1 MSRENVELVLA
12 AVGAR
17 AVFDMLQMFEGDEL
31 PPDIDLSVFD
41 PNLAIEFQPRVDE
54 QTYSGVTGLVEG
66 WREWLSAWSSY
77 QAEVEDVIDA
87 GDDVVMLVR
96 LRGETRHDN
105 VVIEQPAA
113 VVYTLEGG
121 KVVRLAFHLD
131 RRQALE
137 EAGRPDLLS

>member
-12 AVGAR
+12 AVRGPR
-17 AVFDMLQMFEGDEL
+17 FDMRAMFSGD
-31 PPDIDLSVFD
+31 PYDQVDASI
-41 PNLAIEFQPRVDE
+41 LADDVEVSFQPRVDDA
-54 QTYSGVTGLVEG
+54 TFTGLDGLAEG
-66 WREWLSAWSSY
+66 WAEWLSAWSSY
-77 QAEVEDVIDA
+77 EADVEDVIDA
-87 GDDVVMLVR
+87 GDNVVMMVR

-113 VVYTLEGG
+113 VVFTVEGE

-131 RRQALE
+131 RRQALD

>member
-1 MSRENVELVLA
+1 MSRENVELVRA
-12 AVGAR
+12 AVGGP
-17 AVFDMLQMFEGDEL
+17 VFDMQRMFTGDEV
-31 PPDIDLSVFD
+31 PPEIDVGIFSPD
-41 PNLAIEFQPRVDE
+41 MEITFQPRVDA
-54 QTYSGVTGLVEG
+54 QTFSGIDGLTEG

-77 QAEVEDVIDA
+77 HAELEDFVDA
-87 GDDVVMLVR
+87 GDNVVMLVR

-113 VVYTLEGG
+113 VVYTLEDG